1 MKVIDSKAADR
12 LLVAK
17 AALAATVG
25 RTAVRMLTDARVRH
39 LNDEPLLPVLEGRLD
54 DPRIAVGP
62 VIAATGD

>member
-1 MKVIDSKAADR
+1 MKVTDSKAADG

-39 LNDEPLLPVLEGRLD
+39 LDDEPLLPVLFR
-54 DPRIAVGP
+54 
-62 VIAATGD
+62 AASTIHGYRSAQL